1 MKVPRSRRRGKS
13 RVFRVNDFRAVGTS
27 KIIKGDKPMNAKIT
41 RFVHDAYRT
50 APLMEIKFEDGAT
63 TLLPAFGG
71 AYVGK
76 IITYLKEGPTSDGDI
91 RRLKDVSP
99 GTEVYNIELKP
110 NDGGK
115 LVRAGGLNAKIIE
128 STADRVTLSLPSGS
142 SVNLDPNC
150 RVIVGKIANGG
161 RTEKPFYKAG
171 NKYHLIRAR
180 GRYWPMNAAV
190 AMNAYEHKFGGKR
203 RSTQHKAKTSS
214 RRASPGGKVGAIA
227 PRRTGARS

>member
-13 RVFRVNDFRAVGTS
+13 RIFRMNDFRAIGVA
-27 KIIKGDKPMNAKIT
+27 KIIKDDTGMNARVIKFI
-41 RFVHDAYRT
+41 HDSYRT
-50 APLMEIKFEDGAT
+50 APLMQLKFENGET
-63 TLLPAFGG
+63 TLLPAFVG

-76 IITYLKEGPTSDGDI
+76 IISYMKNENTDAGDI
-91 RRLKDVSP
+91 KRLGDIP
-99 GTEVYNIELKP
+99 AGTDIYNVELKP
-110 NDGGK
+110 KDGGK
-115 LVRAGGLNAKIIE
+115 LIRAGGMSAKIIE
-128 STADRVTLSLPSGS
+128 NTGGKVMISLPSNAIIS
-142 SVNLDPNC
+142 LDPNC
-150 RVIVGKIANGG
+150 RAVIGKVANSG

-214 RRASPGGKVGAIA
+214 RRSPPGAKVGAIA
-227 PRRTGARS
+227 PRRTGSK

>member
-13 RVFRVNDFRAVGTS
+13 HIFQVNDFRAIGRA
-27 KIIKGDKPMNAKIT
+27 KIIRTEKPMNAKII
-41 RFVHDAYRT
+41 RFIHDAYRT
-50 APLMEIKFEDGAT
+50 APLMEVKFEDGAS

-76 IITYLKEGPTSDGDI
+76 IITYLKEGEINDGDI
-91 RRLKDVSP
+91 KMLKDMPP
-99 GTEVYNIELKP
+99 GTDVYNIELKP
-110 NDGGK
+110 GDGGK
-115 LVRAGGLNAKIIE
+115 LVRAGGMSAKIIE
-128 STADRVTLSLPSGS
+128 SVENKTTLSLPSNAS
-142 SVNLDPNC
+142 ITLDPKC
-150 RVIVGKIANGG
+150 RAIIGKVANGG

-214 RRASPGGKVGAIA
+214 RRAPPGAKAGAIA
-227 PRRTGARS
+227 PRRTGVR